1 MQSLLL
7 HISSNTNQFVDLKCK
22 SFRKLLVANSDSE
35 DITINLVVGKD
46 DNAGQTSVTNGAY
59 VYQGVK
65 IPQGVTLH
73 IDGFD
78 FGGLATTSEVT
89 NDLIEDD
96 YTLLISAGD
105 TKKVYTLFI
114 EY

>member
-35 DITINLVVGKD
+35 D

-89 NDLIEDD
+89 NALREDD

-105 TKKVYTLFI
+105 TNKVYTLFI

>member
-7 HISSNTNQFVDLKCK
+7 HISSNTNQFVDIKCK

-59 VYQGVK
+59 VYQGIK
-65 IPQGVTLH
+65 IPQGVTLC
-73 IDGFD
+73 IDGLD
-78 FGGLATTSEVT
+78 FS
-89 NDLIEDD
+89 DLVSSSVVSNALREDD
-96 YTLLISAGD
+96 YTLLISANATD
-105 TKKVYTLFI
+105 KVYTLFI

>member
-46 DNAGQTSVTNGAY
+46 DTAQDKKKNMKACRN
-59 VYQGVK
+59 
-65 IPQGVTLH
+65 H
-73 IDGFD
+73 IVDSPAEIG
-78 FGGLATTSEVT
+78 
-89 NDLIEDD
+89 
-96 YTLLISAGD
+96 
-105 TKKVYTLFI
+105 KKVAEVLKNV
-114 EY
+114 